1 MDDKDAYLAVFILM
15 FGAILIA
22 LIISL
27 IFGG

>member
-1 MDDKDAYLAVFILM
+1 MDDKDAYLTVFILM
-15 FGAILIA
+15 FGGILIA